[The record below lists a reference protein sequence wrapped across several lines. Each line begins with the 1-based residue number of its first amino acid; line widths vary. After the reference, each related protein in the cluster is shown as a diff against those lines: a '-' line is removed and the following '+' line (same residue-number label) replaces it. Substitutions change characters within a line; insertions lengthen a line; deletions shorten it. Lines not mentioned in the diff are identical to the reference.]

1 MLGLLGGL
9 AGLILGSSLRVP
21 LSVLGR
27 ISDRSLCL
35 CPLNF
40 EWLSKDSRVLL
51 RGALLHL
58 LLQHVDCVGTLGL
71 TSGGGRRVMIVVQSP
86 HTSVLL
92 LRRLLLHHAFGG
104 HDEAL
109 ES

>member
-21 LSVLGR
+21 LFVLGR

-35 CPLNF
+35 CTLNF
-40 EWLSKDSRVLL
+40 EWLSKDSCVLL

-71 TSGGGRRVMIVVQSP
+71 TSGGGRRVIIDVQSP
-86 HTSVLL
+86 HTGVLL
-92 LRRLLLHHAFGG
+92 LRRLLLHHAFGS